1 MLGSKFCLQ
10 MPFPPLGGSQIC
22 ASVPIMSH
30 VLVVK
35 LVSQSPL
42 CKWKGFVSCLPSWVS
57 AVCSISC
64 HRSFC
69 NSWPYFPPCWTV
81 TVFNR
86 WFWALCSHK
95 SNCNKEFCCE
105 QIYLVFP
112 QISLVFFFFS
122 WLDLSCS
129 EELQIIFSLFLM
141 SEVVHTCRG

>member
-112 QISLVFFFFS
+112 QISLFFFFS